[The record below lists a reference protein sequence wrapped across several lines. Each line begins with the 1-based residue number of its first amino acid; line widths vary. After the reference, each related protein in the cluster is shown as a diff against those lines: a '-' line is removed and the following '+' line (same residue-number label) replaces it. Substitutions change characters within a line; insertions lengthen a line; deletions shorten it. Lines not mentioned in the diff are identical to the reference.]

1 MDELIKR
8 LRNRRICIQQSGN
21 LDDFPLLREAA
32 DAIEELT
39 RENES
44 LAKSVNEASEILRRR
59 WIPVTE
65 RLPVEKIN
73 PNTHDFEYILCATI
87 WGDVR
92 PFKYGTPIGSK
103 DAHFWNGAGYVDA
116 YVTHWMPLP
125 TPPTAEEGE

>member
-1 MDELIKR
+1 MGIYIKGMKKPENCIACGADFCS
-8 LRNRRICIQQSGN
+8 LWYGFQDQDKRRHPDC
-21 LDDFPLLREAA
+21 PLA
-32 DAIEELT
+32 
-39 RENES
+39 ES
-44 LAKSVNEASEILRRR
+44 PQK

-73 PNTHDFEYILCATI
+73 PNTHDFEYILCVTI

-125 TPPTAEEGE
+125 EPPTADNDK